1 MDRLRNMLIFC
12 LFVNKLF
19 DKWMDLLACG
29 LLDFDLVLI
38 GYFTRKKDIQ
48 EVNRRCLYPPPLNY
62 FINIMEYQFA

>member
-38 GYFTRKKDIQ
+38 GYFTRKKENKLD
-48 EVNRRCLYPPPLNY
+48 N
-62 FINIMEYQFA
+62 FIDKKIN